1 MTVTFK
7 ILSLPIFPM
16 THSCLSPTT
25 ISLSAIMSF
34 VNSSH
39 TIITGENTLNHFQGN
54 EVNSTINADT
64 VYFNTSQAVTKRTE
78 CDQFREVIRGDMIK
92 VKELHS
98 EEFSEWDWEWRNGE
112 LVGRCKS
119 SAQRTIYTVK
129 IVDRQSKFTAMV
141 YEGKDAQDFWEKDFQ
156 LFSHTHNPQLFGINQ
171 SAIPALIFHHG
182 SLWMNVYIQHLRTNM
197 RCWDTMLWMN
207 TTSGVLLCGP
217 DGPATWLNYSSP
229 AESIDVPS
237 TIDMLKDDTSF
248 RFFSKFGR
256 SVDDSVLNC
265 ALPSSKPTFLDDLF
279 PRMADKDADHP
290 DWSSA
295 MPCYLRGLWRNPPDH
310 LPMDVIGGLRF
321 DTVYSPSLEAVA
333 RPREARSLWEWCKTD
348 GVLMVETELNGWLI
362 PLIGALIKGLSF
374 CTRDLTMLTVS
385 YEMILESDRKTRSAR
400 KLFIQSDSLNLMTVT
415 FKILSL
421 PIFPMT
427 HSCLSPTTIS
437 LSAIMSFVNSSH
449 TIITGENT
457 LNHFQ
462 GNEVNSTINADTVY
476 FNTSQAVTKRT
487 ECDQFREVI
496 RGDMIKVK
504 ELHSEEFS
512 EWDWEWR
519 NGELVGRCKSSAQR
533 TIYTVKIVDRQ
544 SKFTAMVYE
553 GKDAQDFWEKDFQLF
568 SHTHNPQLFGINQ
581 SAIPALIFHHELI
594 PCAHFY
600 TGSLWM
606 NVYIQH
612 LRQNMGCID
621 EMLWMNTTTGVL
633 FCGPDGP
640 STQFPYLVANK
651 SIVVPHT
658 IDMLKDDTSFR
669 FFSKFGRGVDY
680 SVLECALLSSKP
692 TFLDNLSPQMAEDHQ
707 SKDADHPDWSPA
719 MPQCLR
725 SLWRNPPA
733 HIPMDIIGGLRFDTI
748 YSPSLEA
755 VARRP
760 QDACL
765 LWKWWDIDGLVDR
778 TELDGGLV
786 RFKLDLAQRKGALDS
801 MKSMGKDIAMVTV
814 LWYLV

>member
-1 MTVTFK
+1 
-7 ILSLPIFPM
+7 
-16 THSCLSPTT
+16 
-25 ISLSAIMSF
+25 
-34 VNSSH
+34 
-39 TIITGENTLNHFQGN
+39 
-54 EVNSTINADT
+54 
-64 VYFNTSQAVTKRTE
+64 
-78 CDQFREVIRGDMIK
+78 
-92 VKELHS
+92 
-98 EEFSEWDWEWRNGE
+98 
-112 LVGRCKS
+112 
-119 SAQRTIYTVK
+119 
-129 IVDRQSKFTAMV
+129 
-141 YEGKDAQDFWEKDFQ
+141 
-156 LFSHTHNPQLFGINQ
+156 
-171 SAIPALIFHHG
+171 
-182 SLWMNVYIQHLRTNM
+182 
-197 RCWDTMLWMN
+197 
-207 TTSGVLLCGP
+207 
-217 DGPATWLNYSSP
+217 
-229 AESIDVPS
+229 
-237 TIDMLKDDTSF
+237 
-248 RFFSKFGR
+248 
-256 SVDDSVLNC
+256 
-265 ALPSSKPTFLDDLF
+265 
-279 PRMADKDADHP
+279 
-290 DWSSA
+290 
-295 MPCYLRGLWRNPPDH
+295 
-310 LPMDVIGGLRF
+310 
-321 DTVYSPSLEAVA
+321 
-333 RPREARSLWEWCKTD
+333 
-348 GVLMVETELNGWLI
+348 
-362 PLIGALIKGLSF
+362 
-374 CTRDLTMLTVS
+374 
-385 YEMILESDRKTRSAR
+385 
-400 KLFIQSDSLNLMTVT
+400 
-415 FKILSL
+415 
-421 PIFPMT
+421 
-427 HSCLSPTTIS
+427 
-437 LSAIMSFVNSSH
+437 MSFVNSSH

-786 RFKLDLAQRKGALDS
+786 RFKLDLAQRKGVCLGAAYHWLRSQGKENFFAVRMPELTLQSTQRPRTFPTHHNARHPIEDSPLKPIYLFVHPLPMTLSGLISWMEEPSYSWSLDKTGQSQLSEEECEQWDLPVLVLDTEYPSQVQLYSWPTHIYDALQDWQ
-801 MKSMGKDIAMVTV
+801 KARGFDPTTPDWACSMGYPEHEIIGAEDGFVHIEEV
-814 LWYLV
+814 LAEDLDWEVLDP